1 MHVYLSVQ
9 YSSRCVS
16 VYLLACHEFQ
26 VGTRLSSPTT
36 PPLFHTHLIQIC
48 KQVILELSVMQ
59 AGNHWTSGTWE
70 SDERFRLASHLSF
83 PLMHVGYNLHFS
95 NTFAWNLFKRDPCA
109 NVSTDYRV
117 HFPTGVHTWLMLMS
131 SWHLHYRTQESTK
144 PRAPNCVIPNS
155 LTRGLFSCLP

>member
-36 PPLFHTHLIQIC
+36 PPLFHTHLIQIVS
-48 KQVILELSVMQ
+48 KLYWNIVSVMK
-59 AGNHWTSGTWE
+59 AGNRWTSGTWE
-70 SDERFRLASHLSF
+70 SDERFRLASHLSL

-95 NTFAWNLFKRDPCA
+95 YTFTWNLFKRDPCT

-117 HFPTGVHTWLMLMS
+117 YRVHFPAGGKN
-131 SWHLHYRTQESTK
+131 STSLVGICSTEFRNQLNLK
-144 PRAPNCVIPNS
+144 LQIVSYQPNS
-155 LTRGLFSCLP
+155 LTR